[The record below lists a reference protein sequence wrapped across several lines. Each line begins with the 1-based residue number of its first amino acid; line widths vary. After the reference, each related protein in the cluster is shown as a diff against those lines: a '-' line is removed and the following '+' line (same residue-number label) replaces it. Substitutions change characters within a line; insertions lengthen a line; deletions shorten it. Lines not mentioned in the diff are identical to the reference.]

1 MTEDFTI
8 EDIFEDGDNDT
19 KQVKAAKNKIVNS
32 LKAGTLKKPN
42 KCSKCGKKGN
52 VEAHHKN
59 GYNKNNQFTIIWLC
73 MECHK
78 KEHVKLRKN
87 KMKKKDS
94 FWYHEAIVENKEKFI
109 AGSFRYRNFESGV
122 SVSEGKLITDPQGSL
137 LILMYEFDSEQFT
150 EDQAK
155 AWLSNNKINVISFKG
170 AEKTDSVIRYD
181 VMDFTKQYHT
191 KPFKVNNDGSIEGQA
206 ICTNVGV
213 FTYRDSKGN
222 LLRELRPP
230 EEVFNPDSTDTLKN
244 ISITNDHPPERIN
257 IDNKDKFEVGLT
269 GNSVS
274 RDAFALSVPMKITDK
289 KTINEI
295 NSNDKKSLSCGYSAI
310 LDYSSGNWL
319 GVHYDAIQR
328 DIKYNHIAV
337 VGRGRAGDLA
347 KIVLRT
353 DSTDAILID
362 EQENNKK
369 DKETKGG
376 KRMIKIMLDGI
387 EYEASP
393 EVANALKKANE
404 RADTAEASLETLKTK
419 NADAISKIEADRDT
433 FKDENVKLKK
443 DIEDNKLDDNKIK
456 LAVDERLSIVEKAK
470 SAGIEVKDEMSN
482 LDLKKEIIMKNF
494 PNANLDN
501 KDEVYLNAR
510 YDSAIE
516 ILNEKIKKD
525 EEENADEVNKKNKKK
540 VFTDHNDKKD
550 DKKIVSSKERR
561 DKYIEDLEN
570 ECKNNT
576 DGKSN

>member
-1 MTEDFTI
+1 
-8 EDIFEDGDNDT
+8 
-19 KQVKAAKNKIVNS
+19 
-32 LKAGTLKKPN
+32 
-42 KCSKCGKKGN
+42 
-52 VEAHHKN
+52 
-59 GYNKNNQFTIIWLC
+59 
-73 MECHK
+73 
-78 KEHVKLRKN
+78 
-87 KMKKKDS
+87 
-94 FWYHEAIVENKEKFI
+94 
-109 AGSFRYRNFESGV
+109 
-122 SVSEGKLITDPQGSL
+122 
-137 LILMYEFDSEQFT
+137 
-150 EDQAK
+150 
-155 AWLSNNKINVISFKG
+155 
-170 AEKTDSVIRYD
+170 
-181 VMDFTKQYHT
+181 
-191 KPFKVNNDGSIEGQA
+191 
-206 ICTNVGV
+206 
-213 FTYRDSKGN
+213 
-222 LLRELRPP
+222 
-230 EEVFNPDSTDTLKN
+230 
-244 ISITNDHPPERIN
+244 
-257 IDNKDKFEVGLT
+257 
-269 GNSVS
+269 
-274 RDAFALSVPMKITDK
+274 
-289 KTINEI
+289 
-295 NSNDKKSLSCGYSAI
+295 
-310 LDYSSGNWL
+310 
-319 GVHYDAIQR
+319 
-328 DIKYNHIAV
+328 
-337 VGRGRAGDLA
+337 
-347 KIVLRT
+347 
-353 DSTDAILID
+353 
-362 EQENNKK
+362 
-369 DKETKGG
+369 
-376 KRMIKIMLDGI
+376 MIKIMLDGI

-433 FKDENVKLKK
+433 FKEENVKLKK